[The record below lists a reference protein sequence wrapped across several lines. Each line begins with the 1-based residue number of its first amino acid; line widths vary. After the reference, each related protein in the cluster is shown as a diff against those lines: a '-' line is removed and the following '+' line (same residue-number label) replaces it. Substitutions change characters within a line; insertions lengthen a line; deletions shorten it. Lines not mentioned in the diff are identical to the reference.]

1 MRISN
6 LSRGSFSV
14 VFFWSLF
21 LREEATIWLLFTHVH
36 YGKKQKKNQNS
47 KLGVPG
53 DIRRKS
59 LSRTIF
65 KFFARSLLLKEAKF
79 HHFSKKKSLERF
91 LSFNHKWQKILK
103 VR

>member
-1 MRISN
+1 MNENIESLAR
-6 LSRGSFSV
+6 L
-14 VFFWSLF
+14 FFCCF
-21 LREEATIWLLFTHVH
+21 IFGCFFFEEAKFGFFSPMMHGLFF
-36 YGKKQKKNQNS
+36 
-47 KLGVPG
+47 
-53 DIRRKS
+53 IRRKS

-91 LSFNHKWQKILK
+91 LSFTTNGKNIK